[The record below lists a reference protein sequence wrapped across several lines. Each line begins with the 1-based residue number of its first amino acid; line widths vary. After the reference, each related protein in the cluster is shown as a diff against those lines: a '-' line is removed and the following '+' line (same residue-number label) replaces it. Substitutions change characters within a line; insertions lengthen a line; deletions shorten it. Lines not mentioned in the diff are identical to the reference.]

1 MHAFKQGLLA
11 TTLALTLAPTAWA
24 DTTPAAPDSSA
35 TAPETAAE
43 AKAEEAKITPRLE
56 DSTRLLHLV
65 GTAGISY
72 GGDTIATIKY
82 NNGDEE
88 DLKAGGLIYFAAG
101 LGLDIPSTPV
111 TVQLTAGYQFN
122 ESTADNGEATFDRNT
137 LEAQLFY
144 RQGNHRF
151 GVGAVQHNA
160 PEFIGKID
168 GQPDIRAEFEDATGF
183 SLEYNYLPV
192 SINFP
197 FKDSR
202 VGFSLRYVSIDYEAK
217 SLNGGPVQPKTLSGN
232 HVAAGLY
239 LYL

>member
-1 MHAFKQGLLA
+1 MHVFKQGILA
-11 TTLALTLAPTAWA
+11 SALALTLAPAAWA
-24 DTTPAAPDSSA
+24 DATTPASTDNTA
-35 TAPETAAE
+35 TPTAAE
-43 AKAEEAKITPRLE
+43 AQAEEARITPRLE
-56 DSTRLLHLV
+56 DSARLLHLV
-65 GTAGISY
+65 ATGGLSY
-72 GGDTIATIKY
+72 GGDTVATIKY
-82 NNGDEE
+82 SNGDEE
-88 DLKAGGLIYFAAG
+88 DLKAGGLIYFAGG
-101 LGLDIPSTPV
+101 LGLDIPNIPV
-111 TVQLTAGYQFN
+111 TVQFTAGYQFN

-160 PEFIGKID
+160 PEFLGKID
-168 GQPDIRAEFEDATGF
+168 GQPDVRVEFEDATGL
-183 SLEYNYLPV
+183 SLEYDYLPV
-192 SINFP
+192 SLKFP

-217 SLNGGPVQPKTLSGN
+217 SLNGSPVQPKTISGN